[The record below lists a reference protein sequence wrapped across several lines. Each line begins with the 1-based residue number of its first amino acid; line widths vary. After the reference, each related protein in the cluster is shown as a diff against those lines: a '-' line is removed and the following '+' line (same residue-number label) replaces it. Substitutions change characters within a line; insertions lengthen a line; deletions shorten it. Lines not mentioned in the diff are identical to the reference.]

1 MPSIREILTDP
12 ALYAQH
18 ILRHDVWWTPANV
31 LRSVAKHPRTIVKAC
46 HASSK
51 TFTAAEAVLWWITRF
66 KDGIAITTAPTWTQ
80 VERLMW
86 GEIKK
91 AVQGSKQQ
99 WPELKRTEI
108 RLSDTNY
115 AFGLS
120 TNEGVRFQGWHG
132 KILIVIDEALG
143 LRADIMEAIEG
154 IRAGGDV
161 RVLALLN
168 PTISGGPFYD
178 AFTDHRMGWNTF
190 TIDGLDSPNTV
201 DCGATPEERLAR
213 IVDEGD
219 RNGYDAP
226 YLLDNVRP
234 YLITRKYIYEK
245 YREWGETSPMWEAR
259 VRGQFPTFG
268 ESTLY
273 ALAWLERSRMLD
285 VRDFYQGQVQV
296 GIDVAGPGEDE
307 TVVTV
312 KQSATVLA
320 MKSFMQKDPRG
331 DVLMMLADYGPRVE
345 HINVDATGIG
355 YFFGHHLKDNGYK
368 VNLINAQDPPS
379 DPTRFADMKSEIAWN
394 LREQLEAGHV
404 AGIRDETCISQL
416 STMQWGPDNRGRIKV
431 ESKDDLRERGL
442 RSPDRAESLMLAFAK
457 PVNRKFK
464 FVLPGTFSRFSFR
477 P

>member
-1 MPSIREILTDP
+1 VPEPREILLDP

-18 ILRHDVWWTPANV
+18 ILRHDVWWTPAAV
-31 LRSVAKHPRTIVKAC
+31 LRSVASHQRTIVKAC

-80 VERLMW
+80 VERLIW

-91 AVQGSKQQ
+91 AVQGSRQA

-108 RLSDTNY
+108 RISDTNY

-168 PTISGGPFYD
+168 PTMSGGPFYD
-178 AFTDHRMGWNTF
+178 AFTDHRAGWNTF

-201 DCGATPEERLAR
+201 DCGPDPETRLLR
-213 IVDEGD
+213 IIEAGD
-219 RNGYDAP
+219 RGDTA
-226 YLLDNVRP
+226 YLADNLRP
-234 YLITRKYIYEK
+234 YLITRNYIYEK
-245 YREWGETSPMWEAR
+245 YREWGVTSPMWEAR
-259 VRGQFPTFG
+259 VRGQFPMFG

-273 ALAWLERSRMLD
+273 ALSWLERSKILP
-285 VRDFYQGQVQV
+285 VKEYYQGQVQV

-307 TVVTV
+307 TVVTI
-312 KQSATVLA
+312 KQSATVL
-320 MKSFMQKDPRG
+320 MQRGFVQKDPRG
-331 DVLMMLADYGPRVE
+331 DVMMMLNDYGPRIE
-345 HINVDATGIG
+345 YINVDATGIG
-355 YFFGHHLKDNGYK
+355 YFFGHHLKDNGFK
-368 VNLINAQDPPS
+368 VNFINVSEAPNDAQ
-379 DPTRFADMKSEIAWN
+379 RYADMKSEIAWN
-394 LREQLEAGHV
+394 LREQLETGHV
-404 AGIRDETCISQL
+404 AGIVEERAISQL
-416 STMQWGPDNRGRIKV
+416 STIQWKPDNRGRIKV
-431 ESKDDLRERGL
+431 ESKDDLRDRGL
-442 RSPDRAESLMLAFAK
+442 RSPDWAESLMLAFAK
-457 PVNRKFK
+457 PNARRWK
-464 FVLPGTFSRFSFR
+464 FVMPGTFSRMSYR

>member
-1 MPSIREILTDP
+1 MPDIREILLDP

-18 ILRHDVWWTPANV
+18 VLRHDVWWTPAAV
-31 LRSVAKHPRTIVKAC
+31 LRSVARHPRTIVKAC

-91 AVQGSKQQ
+91 AVQGSRQQ
-99 WPELKRTEI
+99 WPEVKRTEI
-108 RLSDTNY
+108 RLGDNNY
-115 AFGLS
+115 AFGLL

-168 PTISGGPFYD
+168 PTMSGGPFYD
-178 AFTDHRMGWNTF
+178 AFTDHRTGWSTF

-201 DCGATPEERLAR
+201 DAGPTPEERLRR
-213 IVDEGD
+213 IVAAGDAGDEAFL
-219 RNGYDAP
+219 N
-226 YLLDNVRP
+226 DNIRP

-245 YREWGETSPMWEAR
+245 YREWGESSPMWEAR

-273 ALAWLERSRMLD
+273 ALSWLERSRILE
-285 VRDFYQGQVQV
+285 VREFYQGLVQV

-307 TVVTV
+307 TVVTI
-312 KQSATVLA
+312 KQSATVLKQQA
-320 MKSFMQKDPRG
+320 FAQKDPRG
-331 DVLMMLADYGPRVE
+331 EVLHYLSEYGARIE
-345 HINVDATGIG
+345 HINVDAIGIG
-355 YFFGHHLKDNGYK
+355 YYFGHHLKDQGYK
-368 VNLINAQDPPS
+368 VNFINVQEPAS
-379 DPTRFADMKSEIAWN
+379 DPQRFADTKAEIAWN
-394 LREQLEAGHV
+394 LREMLEKGHV
-404 AGIRDETCISQL
+404 AGIVDETTISQL
-416 STMQWGPDNRGRIKV
+416 STIQWRTDNRGRIEI
-431 ESKDDLRERGL
+431 ESKEELRERGL
-442 RSPDRAESLMLAFAK
+442 RSPDRAESLMLAFARPNAK
-457 PVNRKFK
+457 RWK
-464 FVLPGTFSRFSFR
+464 FVMPGTFSRMSYR

>member
-1 MPSIREILTDP
+1 MPDVREILLDP

-18 ILRHDVWWTPANV
+18 VLRHDVWWTPAAV
-31 LRSVAKHPRTIVKAC
+31 LRSVARHPRTIVKAC

-91 AVQGSKQQ
+91 AVQGSRQQ
-99 WPELKRTEI
+99 WPEVKRTEI
-108 RLSDTNY
+108 RISDNNY

-168 PTISGGPFYD
+168 PTMSGGPFYD
-178 AFTDHRMGWNTF
+178 AFTDHRMGWSTF
-190 TIDGLDSPNTV
+190 TIDGLDSPNTI
-201 DCGATPEERLAR
+201 DCGATPDDRLHR
-213 IVDEGD
+213 IVEAGEAGDED
-219 RNGYDAP
+219 FLN
-226 YLLDNVRP
+226 DNPRP

-285 VRDFYQGQVQV
+285 VREFYQGLVQV

-312 KQSATVLA
+312 KQSATVLKQLFFA
-320 MKSFMQKDPRG
+320 DKDPRG
-331 DVLMMLADYGPRVE
+331 KVVMALAEYGPRVE
-345 HINVDATGIG
+345 YVNVDSTGLG
-355 YFFGHHLKDNGYK
+355 FFFGHHIKDQGYK
-368 VNLINAQDPPS
+368 VNFLNAQDPAAEPL
-379 DPTRFADMKSEIAWN
+379 RFANLKSEIAWN

-404 AGIRDETCISQL
+404 AGIRDETTISQL
-416 STMQWGPDNRGRIKV
+416 STLQWRPDNRGRIEV
-431 ESKDDLRERGL
+431 ESKDELRERGL

-457 PVNRKFK
+457 PVNKRWK
-464 FVLPGTFSRFSFR
+464 FVLPGTYSRSSFR

>member
-1 MPSIREILTDP
+1 MPAIRDILLDP
-12 ALYAQH
+12 ALYAEH
-18 ILRHDVWWTPANV
+18 VLRHDVWWTPAAV
-31 LRSVAKHPRTIVKAC
+31 LRSVAQHQRTIVKAC

-91 AVQGSKQQ
+91 AVQGSRQE
-99 WPELKRTEI
+99 WPEVKRTEI
-108 RLSDTNY
+108 RLSDNNY

-168 PTISGGPFYD
+168 PTITGGPFYD
-178 AFTDHRMGWNTF
+178 AFTDHRTGWNTF
-190 TIDGLDSPNTV
+190 TIDGLNSPNTV
-201 DCGATPEERLAR
+201 DCGVTPDERLAR
-213 IVDEGD
+213 IVAAGD
-219 RNGYDAP
+219 AGDTA
-226 YLLDNVRP
+226 YLEDNVRP

-245 YREWGETSPMWEAR
+245 YREWGEVSPMWEAR

-273 ALAWLERSRMLD
+273 ALAWLERSKLAD
-285 VRDFYQGQVQV
+285 VKEFYQGMVQV

-312 KQSATVLA
+312 KQSATVLKQRA
-320 MKSFMQKDPRG
+320 FAQKDPRG
-331 DVLMMLADYGPRVE
+331 EVLMLLSEYGPRVE
-345 HINVDATGIG
+345 YINIDSIGIG
-355 YFFGHHLKDNGYK
+355 YYFGHHLKDHGYR
-368 VNLINAQDPPS
+368 VNFINVADPAN
-379 DPTRFADMKSEIAWN
+379 DPERFANLKSEIAWN
-394 LREQLEAGHV
+394 LREQLEADHV
-404 AGIRDETCISQL
+404 AGIRDETTISQL
-416 STMQWGPDNRGRIKV
+416 STLHWAPDARGRIEV
-431 ESKDDLRERGL
+431 EGKDALRERGL

-457 PVNRKFK
+457 PGRNRWK
-464 FVLPGTFSRFSFR
+464 FVLPGTYSRMNYR